1 MMLWPVVIGGISGLV
16 LVGALYST
24 GALQER
30 SGLAVL
36 LAAIAF
42 FWPVFA
48 VQADATAI
56 TLVLH
61 AAVFVLFAA
70 LAAFGFRKSA
80 IVLAGGLIAHGVFDV
95 LVLFT
100 GHPGPVWWPAFCG
113 ALDLVAGVLVIILI
127 RTHRI
132 PA

>member
-1 MMLWPVVIGGISGLV
+1 MMLWPVLIGGISGLV
-16 LVGALYST
+16 LVGALYRM

-36 LAAIAF
+36 LGAIAF

-61 AAVFVLFAA
+61 GVVFVIFSA

-80 IVLAGGLIAHGVFDV
+80 VVIAAGLIAHGVFDV
-95 LVLFT
+95 FVHFT
-100 GHPGPVWWPAFCG
+100 GHPGPFWWPAFCG

>member
-1 MMLWPVVIGGISGLV
+1 MMLWPVVIGGILGLA
-16 LVGALYST
+16 LVGALYRI

-30 SGLAVL
+30 SSLAVML
-36 LAAIAF
+36 GAIAF

-48 VQADATAI
+48 VQADATVTI
-56 TLVLH
+56 LVVH
-61 AAVFVLFAA
+61 GVVFVLFAA

-80 IVLAGGLIAHGVFDV
+80 FVLACGLIAHGGFDV

-113 ALDLVAGVLVIILI
+113 ALDLVVGVLVIILI